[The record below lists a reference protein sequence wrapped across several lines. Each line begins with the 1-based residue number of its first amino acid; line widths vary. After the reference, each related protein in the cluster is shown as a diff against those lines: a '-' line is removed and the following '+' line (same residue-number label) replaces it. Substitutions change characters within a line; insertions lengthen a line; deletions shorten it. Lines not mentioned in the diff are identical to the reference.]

1 MPDAL
6 PYTPLPLFEN
16 RQPIGAGVRLTG
28 TVDTPWRALAIE
40 DEVIVVLKARV
51 SKVTHQVDSDGGTLQ
66 RLHTLKVSEAH
77 ELPGDQ
83 GDMALIEGKDWS
95 KKVSDAQQ
103 GRAPLEGTS

>member
-28 TVDTPWRALAIE
+28 TAETPWRALAIE
-40 DEVIVVLKARV
+40 DEVIVVLKGRV
-51 SKVTHQVDSDGGTLQ
+51 AKVTHQVDADGGTLQ
-66 RLHTLKVSEAH
+66 RIHTIKVAEAH

-83 GDMALIEGKDWS
+83 GEMALVEGKDWS
-95 KKVSDAQQ
+95 RKVSDAQQ
-103 GRAPLEGTS
+103 GRTPLEGSQ